1 MALTPIQTI
10 IIIVAIAAGTIITRF
25 LPFVIFPEHKTPSH
39 HLLYLGKA
47 LPPSMMGLLV
57 VYCLKDVNITIA
69 YHGLAELI
77 AIIIIVIL
85 HKWRENVLLSIAL
98 GTIVYMILVKNLFIL

>member
-1 MALTPIQTI
+1 MVLTPIQTM
-10 IIIVAIAAGTIITRF
+10 IIIVAIAVGTIITRF

-47 LPPSMMGLLV
+47 LPPAMMGLLV
-57 VYCLKDVNITIA
+57 VYCLKDINIMIA
-69 YHGLAELI
+69 HHGLAELI
-77 AIIIIVIL
+77 AIIVIVIL

-98 GTIVYMILVKNLFIL
+98 GTIVYVVLINYLFV